1 MNKRNGLNDS
11 DKVFVTVAL
20 WVSALAL
27 FATALSLPM
36 LPDLVSI
43 FYLPKEGA
51 AGDTFSKYNNLLLIL
66 ASVIPALIIIISS
79 TLKQRNKLQ
88 NNFLSIMLFS
98 IMLSLCMGSVMIYGI
113 LMQFDAS
120 SAIREMNIHALIT
133 LVASFFLSMMYAFM
147 PMILHAPQYSQKL
160 IYSNKAYWHGLRAT
174 EKYWQ
179 VGAYGFLVCAIIC
192 VFMPDFYCYIP
203 LAICAAAFIVFIAVC
218 GRHLNK
224 SREKADDGGLNER

>member
-1 MNKRNGLNDS
+1 M
-11 DKVFVTVAL
+11 
-20 WVSALAL
+20 SALAL

-113 LMQFDAS
+113 LM
-120 SAIREMNIHALIT
+120 
-133 LVASFFLSMMYAFM
+133 
-147 PMILHAPQYSQKL
+147 
-160 IYSNKAYWHGLRAT
+160 
-174 EKYWQ
+174 
-179 VGAYGFLVCAIIC
+179 
-192 VFMPDFYCYIP
+192 
-203 LAICAAAFIVFIAVC
+203 
-218 GRHLNK
+218 
-224 SREKADDGGLNER
+224 